1 MHWTPAPTPLAPTLL
16 TLILLAA
23 SPASAQE
30 APPWR
35 ERLRTAEGQ
44 ISWADLQAKVRR
56 ARLVFMGEQHGTVEH
71 HQLQAALL
79 ETLAQEGPT
88 FLGCEYFPRSLQ
100 PKLDA
105 FNRGEVSI
113 EDFERHI
120 DWKKTWGFP
129 WKAYRPLFEVAAKHK
144 IPVVALNAE
153 KAMARKV
160 RKVGFK
166 GLSWEELLKLPT
178 VDLGRADHRKQNLAA
193 LQRVHPLPPAMLERY
208 YEAFTLWDDT
218 MAASVCERFLSDPR
232 PGLRALVVAGRAHIE
247 GRVGIPDR
255 VTRRLPLDSLVV
267 VGAETNTSLGDV
279 VLVPPPPPATLDAVE
294 LEVRLQPDQRRVEV
308 KARLSVSGLGRLKLD
323 FAPDLSVVSLQDAE
337 GARVRYVHG
346 SRGAAGHLSF
356 GVSEAK
362 VLELTYRASYQP
374 LKGSRHALARG
385 LARYVGP
392 EGAYLSGAWYPL
404 QDGKPTK
411 TTVTVTGPFEAVT
424 EGKRR
429 SRTLGPAGA
438 RTTWHCES
446 PGEPLTLVAG
456 PYVVHERQQ
465 GEHTLYAYFYPQDA
479 ELAATYLEAAAGAL
493 ERYEREL
500 GPYPFDSFAVVEHFL
515 PTGYGFA
522 GFTLLGARV
531 VRLPFIAKTSLI
543 HEVAHCWWGNG
554 VRVKLAEGNW
564 CEALTSYTADHA
576 LAADKG
582 EGARYRFEL
591 LADYAAYVR
600 GGGEEKAL
608 SAFKEPHGR
617 ANRAVGYGKGTY
629 VFHMLRREVGASV
642 FRKGLRRV
650 VEKKVGEE
658 IGWSHFQIL
667 FQIYAKK
674 PMSPFFK
681 QWVQR
686 PGAPQIELLGAE
698 RSGDQVKLRLVS
710 RGKETWKLK
719 LPIALDERGGQRW
732 ERDLDVELSSTP
744 SEVSLPL
751 PPGAE
756 VDSVTVDPNYDVF
769 RRLLPEELP
778 LAIRRV
784 LGAEGARIVLP
795 EKSDPLRPHYEKVA
809 RQLAGRLRIPVV
821 EPLAFVPQAGQ
832 IVLGQSKLAAR
843 LRRGVRGLRIGPS
856 GYAVPEGRV
865 LGPHGLLVAAVAT
878 PRGVALLIEGRSPQ
892 AIAAARK
899 VPHYGRYRTL
909 LFSGEQNRLKVR
921 ASAPGAPLRR
931 GL

>member
-1 MHWTPAPTPLAPTLL
+1 MHWTRLAPTLL
-16 TLILLAA
+16 TLTLLATSA
-23 SPASAQE
+23 RAQE

-35 ERLRTAEGQ
+35 ERLRTGEGQ
-44 ISWADLQAKVRR
+44 ITWAELQAKVRR
-56 ARLVFMGEQHGTVEH
+56 ARLVFMGEQHGTQEH
-71 HQLQAALL
+71 HELQAALL
-79 ETLAQEGPT
+79 ETLAKEGPT

-113 EDFERHI
+113 DDFEKHI

-129 WKAYRPLFEVAAKHK
+129 WKAYRPLFEVAARYKV
-144 IPVVALNAE
+144 PVVALNAE
-153 KAMARKV
+153 RAMARKV

-178 VDLGRADHRKQNLAA
+178 VDLGRADHRKQNLVA

-218 MAASVCERFLSDPR
+218 MAASVCERFLGDSR

-255 VTRRLPLDSLVV
+255 VTRRLPLERLVV
-267 VGAETNTSLGDV
+267 VGAETDTSLGDV
-279 VLVPPPPPATLDAVE
+279 VLVPPPPPASLDAVE
-294 LEVRLQPDQRRVEV
+294 LEVRLQPDKRSMEV
-308 KARLSVSGLGRLKLD
+308 TARLSVSGLGRLKLD
-323 FAPDLSVVSLQDAE
+323 FAPDLSVVGLRDA
-337 GARVRYVHG
+337 GGKSVRYVHG
-346 SRGAAGHLSF
+346 SRGPAGHLSF

-362 VLELTYRASYQP
+362 TLELTYRATYKP
-374 LKGSRHALARG
+374 LAGSRHAMARG

-392 EGAYLSGAWYPL
+392 EGAYLRGAWYPL
-404 QDGKPTK
+404 QDGEATQ

-429 SRTLGPAGA
+429 SRTKGPAGA

-456 PYVVHERQQ
+456 PYVVQERKH
-465 GEHTLYAYFYPQDA
+465 GEHSLYAYFYPKDA
-479 ELAATYLEAAAGAL
+479 KLAETYLDAAAGAL
-493 ERYEREL
+493 DRYEREL
-500 GPYPFDSFAVVEHFL
+500 GPYPFHSFAVVEHFL

-543 HEVAHCWWGNG
+543 HEVVHCWWGNG
-554 VRVKLAEGNW
+554 VRVDLEEGNW

-582 EGARYRFEL
+582 EGARYRFEI
-591 LADYAAYVR
+591 LADYSAYVR
-600 GGGEEKAL
+600 GGAKEKAL
-608 SAFKEPHGR
+608 SAFKQPHGR
-617 ANRAVGYGKGTY
+617 ANRAVGYGKGTF
-629 VFHMLRREVGASV
+629 VFHMLRREVGPAV
-642 FRKGLRRV
+642 FQKGLRRV
-650 VEKKVGEE
+650 VEKKIGQE

-667 FQIYAKK
+667 YQIYAKK
-674 PMSPFFK
+674 PMTPFFK
-681 QWVQR
+681 QWVKR
-686 PGAPQIELLGAE
+686 PGAPMIELLGAE
-698 RSGDQVKLRLVS
+698 RNGDQVKLRLVN

-719 LPIALDERGGQRW
+719 LPVALEERSGQRW
-732 ERDLDVELSSTP
+732 ERDVEVELSSTP

-756 VDSVTVDPNYDVF
+756 IDSVAVDPNYDVF
-769 RRLLPEELP
+769 RRLLPSEFP
-778 LAIRRV
+778 LAIRRAV
-784 LGAEGARIVLP
+784 GAPGAQIVLP
-795 EKSDPLRPHYEKVA
+795 DKSDPLREHYEKVA
-809 RQLAGRLRIPVV
+809 RKLAGRLGAAVV
-821 EPLAFVPQAGQ
+821 EPSRGLPRAGQ
-832 IVLGQSKLAAR
+832 IVLGQSRLASA
-843 LRRGVRGLRIGPS
+843 LRKRVKGLRVDNA

-865 LGPHGLLVAAVAT
+865 MGPHSLLVAAVEA
-878 PRGVALLIEGRSPQ
+878 PGGVALLIEGRSAQ

-899 VPHYGRYRTL
+899 IPHYGRYQTL

-921 ASAPGAPLRR
+921 ASAPRTPLRR
-931 GL
+931 GLR